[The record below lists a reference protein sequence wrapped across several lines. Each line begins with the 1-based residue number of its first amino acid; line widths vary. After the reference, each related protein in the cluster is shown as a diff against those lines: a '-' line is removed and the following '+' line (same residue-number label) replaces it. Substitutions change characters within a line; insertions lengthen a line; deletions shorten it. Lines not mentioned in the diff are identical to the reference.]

1 MDKLKVQELR
11 EELQTR
17 GIDVTGK
24 RKKELEIEFD
34 ELRRGITNVPAL
46 LQGVPEK
53 SLAEYDLK
61 FYEVSPLEPLHD
73 IKGHLSNMIEEIKV
87 LLNGPAKEK
96 VYSICTSVF
105 SKETLRASDIRKGA
119 ILILLALQD
128 TQPNSPVTAALES
141 AVEICEILYAEPE
154 KRSPQS
160 VLRLHNITF
169 VHAKLCEKVFST
181 PRTMSKRKMFGRYY
195 HALTAHSALVNR
207 IISPRLLNAEVEE
220 RTFGQCKA
228 ITRATSNQH
237 TEHII
242 KNILVRLHYEKDRST
257 STIQTQESEV
267 SKFDRMLPP
276 RRNTEIP
283 LEWMEQSPVHY
294 QAHLERIGD
303 YLIHGNG
310 IWWQFTNKGVEFF
323 DSGSSIPSATTS
335 LHHFR
340 TMSLCDV
347 EYYLL
352 TQWERCLEQ
361 GVQLPSKY
369 IRTYSADG
377 NLLEVHQ
384 NTNPT
389 VNTPCPVSES
399 HPGAS
404 DKEQTE
410 VPKSPS
416 QPGTMRPGASD
427 KEQTEVPKSPSQP
440 GTMRPAASDKEQT
453 EVPKSPSQPG
463 TMRPAASD
471 KEQTEVPKSPSQ
483 PGTMRPGASD
493 KEQTEVPKSPSQP
506 GTMRPG
512 ASDKEQTEVPKSP
525 SQPGT
530 MRPGAS
536 DKEQTEVPKSPPRL
550 SSLSRCI
557 LSVVP
562 REMRDKVLAF
572 DILRSKIK
580 SKFRHKVL
588 PRDYQEASLS
598 LRDQLTQQYRML
610 CSQANQDKHIQH
622 KINVIKRVLK
632 HEWSV
637 TLVSLNSPSDMFNC
651 ISMNSSSAIAAC
663 CHYLENQKKFLSRR
677 AKTLVYTRRLTRLQ
691 KSSQEVKNPA

>member
-267 SKFDRMLPP
+267 SKFARMLPP

-283 LEWMEQSPVHY
+283 FEWMEQSPVHY

-427 KEQTEVPKSPSQP
+427 KEQTEVPKSP
-440 GTMRPAASDKEQT
+440 
-453 EVPKSPSQPG
+453 
-463 TMRPAASD
+463 
-471 KEQTEVPKSPSQ
+471 
-483 PGTMRPGASD
+483 
-493 KEQTEVPKSPSQP
+493 
-506 GTMRPG
+506 
-512 ASDKEQTEVPKSP
+512 
-525 SQPGT
+525 
-530 MRPGAS
+530 
-536 DKEQTEVPKSPPRL
+536 PRL

-637 TLVSLNSPSDMFNC
+637 TLVSLNSPF
-651 ISMNSSSAIAAC
+651 
-663 CHYLENQKKFLSRR
+663 
-677 AKTLVYTRRLTRLQ
+677 
-691 KSSQEVKNPA
+691 

>member
-267 SKFDRMLPP
+267 SKFARMLPP

-283 LEWMEQSPVHY
+283 FEWMEQSPVHY

-440 GTMRPAASDKEQT
+440 GTMHPAASDKEQT

-463 TMRPAASD
+463 TMRPGASD

-598 LRDQLTQQYRML
+598 LRDQLTRQYRML

-637 TLVSLNSPSDMFNC
+637 TLVSLNSPF
-651 ISMNSSSAIAAC
+651 
-663 CHYLENQKKFLSRR
+663 
-677 AKTLVYTRRLTRLQ
+677 
-691 KSSQEVKNPA
+691 